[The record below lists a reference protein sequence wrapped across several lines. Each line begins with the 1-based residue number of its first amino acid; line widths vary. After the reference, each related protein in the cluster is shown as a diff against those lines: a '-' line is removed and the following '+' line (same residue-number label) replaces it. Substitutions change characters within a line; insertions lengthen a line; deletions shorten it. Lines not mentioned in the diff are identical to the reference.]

1 MYVYVHNHYRK
12 QKVCTRVKTHI
23 NALVVHVL
31 AFYRNNIGRFFLPR
45 MPILVDVTACFR
57 PISCMCSIRMCQV
70 ALSCTVTAISVPQ
83 CINIHIKFSSQVKSN
98 LLAKICLNYM
108 LIIDLYH
115 TSRLVCFSTNHSVF
129 DIMATSK
136 SQKNII
142 SLQWY
147 FQQCNQ
153 YEFNYSV

>member
-1 MYVYVHNHYRK
+1 MVMGDIR
-12 QKVCTRVKTHI
+12 I
-23 NALVVHVL
+23 IEIIIMILSSS
-31 AFYRNNIGRFFLPR
+31 
-45 MPILVDVTACFR
+45 MPISRYCYGFKILLMWCRF
-57 PISCMCSIRMCQV
+57 
-70 ALSCTVTAISVPQ
+70 TAISVPQ
-83 CINIHIKFSSQVKSN
+83 CINIYIKFSSQVESN